1 MEPAFFDMTVKLLA
15 LAYLVPFIAFLFGVV
30 ICDQLKLHSM
40 RKRRHLWL
48 VSAPV
53 AMFTVGMMVSS
64 TKVKSAHDD
73 VITYQY
79 AHVTE
84 FDQYLMFLA
93 ITIFLGTMAPTT
105 FDRLRDKLAK
115 TGPGGMAAE

>member
-1 MEPAFFDMTVKLLA
+1 MEPAFFDMTIKLLA
-15 LAYLVPFIAFLFGVV
+15 LAYLVPFVAFLFGVL
-30 ICDQLKLHSM
+30 ICDQLHLHSM

-48 VSAPV
+48 ISAPV
-53 AMFTVGMMVSS
+53 AMFTIGMMVSS
-64 TKVKSAHDD
+64 TKVKSAQND

-93 ITIFLGTMAPTT
+93 IAIFLGTMAPTT
-105 FDRLRDKLAK
+105 FDRLRDKLSK
-115 TGPGGMAAE
+115 TAPGVPAGT